1 VTYTEALY
9 FVRQL
14 AQETATPA
22 PTIKTLALSV
32 ADLAA
37 EVEVSL
43 GTATP
48 PRELLAVAATAVN
61 MLLAMDYDALSYA
74 LFDYEAE
81 QRRLSQPTGE

>member
-37 EVEVSL
+37 
-43 GTATP
+43 
-48 PRELLAVAATAVN
+48 
-61 MLLAMDYDALSYA
+61 MDYDALSYA